1 MRLIDA
7 DDLREAV
14 KESYETA
21 KLIRDETEGEYR
33 DFAEGKMIALLEVI
47 MKIDK
52 APTIDS
58 MSDSNMEGE
67 NI

>member
-21 KLIRDETEGEYR
+21 KLIRDELEGEFR

-52 APTIDS
+52 APTIDAC
-58 MSDSNMEGE
+58 SNADV
-67 NI
+67 

>member
-7 DDLREAV
+7 DDLREEL
-14 KESYETA
+14 KESYEMA

-52 APTIDS
+52 APTIDAC
-58 MSDSNMEGE
+58 SNADV
-67 NI
+67 

>member
-7 DDLREAV
+7 DALRESI
-14 KESYETA
+14 KDSYA
-21 KLIRDETEGEYR
+21 KSKMVRDELEGEFR

-52 APTIDS
+52 APTID
-58 MSDSNMEGE
+58 
-67 NI
+67 

>member
-7 DDLREAV
+7 DALRESI
-14 KESYETA
+14 KDSYA
-21 KLIRDETEGEYR
+21 KSKMVRDELEGEFR

-52 APTIDS
+52 APTIDAC
-58 MSDSNMEGE
+58 SNADV
-67 NI
+67 